1 MKQKFQCSG
10 CGEQHLT
17 WMGQCS
23 SCGQWGLIAEE
34 VKTSSRGSAYQ
45 QPVPLSKV
53 ERRRERRLTSGIG
66 GFDDLLGDGFVL
78 GSVVLVSGEPGV
90 GKSSLILGMSAGIME
105 STPSLYISA
114 EETSLQLAER
124 AERLAGS
131 FDRLLV
137 LATRDSDE
145 ALAAI
150 EATEARF
157 VIVDS
162 LQALAIGVTPMKEFV
177 DAVVRLAKLRE
188 IVVVVI
194 GQVTK
199 DGDLL
204 GPRYVEHM
212 VDASLML
219 ETTGAPG
226 IRRVMVR
233 KNRFGPSDGVR
244 RFALETHG
252 VRMIEESNR
261 LDGTPE
267 VGRAWAGVRVGRL
280 AQIVEVNAL
289 VGPKSKGRLLSRGIE
304 TDRVRYLLSVIDKHC
319 DLDLSDREVLVAV
332 PSGGVVVD
340 PRVDLALA
348 IALVSSRRS
357 VPLTRP
363 LVACAEIGL
372 LGELI
377 PDEAIRALTQTLP
390 VAAKEII
397 TPRTRPYLREV
408 LEELGLYK
416 PDRLQVVGL

>member
-1 MKQKFQCSG
+1 MKQRFRCSG
-10 CGEQHLT
+10 CGEVHLA

-23 SCGQWGLIAEE
+23 GCGQWGLIAEE
-34 VKTSSRGSAYQ
+34 TVAASATKAYEA
-45 QPVPLSKV
+45 PVPLSRV
-53 ERRRERRLTSGIG
+53 VRGRQRRLTSGVS
-66 GFDDLLGDGFVL
+66 GFDELLGDGFVL

-90 GKSSLILGMSAGIME
+90 GKSSLILGMSAKIME

-131 FDRLLV
+131 YDQLLV
-137 LATRDSDE
+137 LATRDSDQ
-145 ALAAI
+145 ALAAM

-157 VIVDS
+157 IVIDS
-162 LQALAIGVTPMKEFV
+162 LQALAIGVTLMKEFV
-177 DAVVRLAKLRE
+177 DAVVKVAKQRE
-188 IVVVVI
+188 LVVVVI

-219 ETTGAPG
+219 EPTGAPG
-226 IRRVMVR
+226 VRRVMVR

-244 RFALETHG
+244 RLSLEANGIH
-252 VRMIEESNR
+252 MIEESNR
-261 LDGTPE
+261 LEGTPE

-280 AQIVEVNAL
+280 AQVVEVNAL
-289 VGPKSKGRLLSRGIE
+289 VGAKSKGRLLSRGIE
-304 TDRVRYLLSVIDKHC
+304 VDRVRYLMSVIDKHC
-319 DLDLSDREVLVAV
+319 DLDLSEREVLVAI

-340 PRVDLALA
+340 PRIDLALA
-348 IALVSSRRS
+348 IALVSSRRGHA
-357 VPLTRP
+357 LKRP
-363 LVACAEIGL
+363 LLACAEIGL

-377 PDEAIRALTQTLP
+377 PDDAIRGLTQSLP
-390 VAAKEII
+390 VAPGEII

-416 PDRLQVVGL
+416 PERLQVVGL

>member
-1 MKQKFQCSG
+1 M
-10 CGEQHLT
+10 
-17 WMGQCS
+17 
-23 SCGQWGLIAEE
+23 
-34 VKTSSRGSAYQ
+34 
-45 QPVPLSKV
+45 
-53 ERRRERRLTSGIG
+53 
-66 GFDDLLGDGFVL
+66 
-78 GSVVLVSGEPGV
+78 

>member
-1 MKQKFQCSG
+1 
-10 CGEQHLT
+10 
-17 WMGQCS
+17 MGQCS

-34 VKTSSRGSAYQ
+34 VAASRRNSAYK

-53 ERRRERRLTSGIG
+53 ERRLERRLASGIG
-66 GFDDLLGDGFVL
+66 GFDNLLGDGFVL

-131 FDRLLV
+131 FDHLLV

-162 LQALAIGVTPMKEFV
+162 LQALAIGVTLMKEFV

-226 IRRVMVR
+226 IRRIMVR

-244 RFALETHG
+244 RFALEARG

-357 VPLTRP
+357 LALARP

-390 VAAKEII
+390 VAANEII
-397 TPRTRPYLREV
+397 TPTTRPYLREV

>member
-1 MKQKFQCSG
+1 
-10 CGEQHLT
+10 
-17 WMGQCS
+17 MGQCS
-23 SCGQWGLIAEE
+23 ACGQWGLISEE
-34 VKTSSRGSAYQ
+34 VRAARPGFAFE

-53 ERRRERRLTSGIG
+53 ERRRERRLASGIK

-90 GKSSLILGMSAGIME
+90 GKSSLILGMSADIMG

-131 FDRLLV
+131 FENLLV

-157 VIVDS
+157 VVVDS
-162 LQALAIGVTPMKEFV
+162 LQALAIGVTLMKEFV
-177 DAVVRLAKLRE
+177 DAVVRLAKQRE

-244 RFALETHG
+244 RLALETSG
-252 VRMIEESNR
+252 VRMIEESNT
-261 LDGTPE
+261 LDGMPE

-357 VPLTRP
+357 LALTRP

-377 PDEAIRALTQTLP
+377 VDEAIPALTQALP
-390 VAAKEII
+390 VAANQII
-397 TPRTRPYLREV
+397 TPATRPYLREV
-408 LEELGLYK
+408 LEGLGLYK